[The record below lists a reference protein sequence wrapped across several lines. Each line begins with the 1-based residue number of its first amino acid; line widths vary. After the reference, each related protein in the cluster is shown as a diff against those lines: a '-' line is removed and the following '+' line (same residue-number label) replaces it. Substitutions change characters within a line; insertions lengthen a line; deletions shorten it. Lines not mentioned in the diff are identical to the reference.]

1 MKILL
6 NVFLGV
12 LILLAVAN
20 LLFWIMAIGSG
31 HNIPTRT
38 TNSILLLFI
47 LLGVLIALVVYLK
60 RRISKRNKSVE

>member
-6 NVFLGV
+6 NVFLAV

-38 TNSILLLFI
+38 TYSILLVFI
-47 LLGVLIALVVYLK
+47 VTGTLIATVVYLK
-60 RRISKRNKSVE
+60 RRISKRNKSAD